1 MRLENVP
8 INGSIL
14 QEKTTETALRLKV
27 EILKD
32 QMGDLINVR
41 NTTVFLTRMWMLK
54 VELWMKMMEH

>member
-54 VELWMKMMEH
+54 VEL